1 MVVVMVIIMAIIGD
15 LENNLP
21 HHFYK
26 LGKAQDSKGGMEGC
40 RDFGNLRHRLS

>member
-26 LGKAQDSKGGMEGC
+26 LGKAQDSKGGDGGMQG
-40 RDFGNLRHRLS
+40 FW